1 LAKVKEITQGPNE
14 SPSAFLERLKEAYRR
29 YTPYDPEDPGQ
40 ETNVSMSFIW
50 QSAPDIGQK
59 LERLKDLKSKTLGD
73 LVRKA
78 EKIFNKR
85 KTPEEREERI
95 KRKTEEKEER
105 RRAEDEKRK
114 KKKGPQKT

>member
-1 LAKVKEITQGPNE
+1 

-50 QSAPDIGQK
+50 QSAPDIERK
-59 LERLKDLKSKTLGD
+59 LERLEDLKSKTLGD
-73 LVRKA
+73 LVREA

-85 KTPEEREERI
+85 ETPEEREERI
-95 KRKTEEKEER
+95 KRETEEKEER
-105 RRAEDEKRK
+105 RRAEDE
-114 KKKGPQKT
+114 Q